1 MSIDEAIVSIEEIR
15 KSIIDKKKKDKI
27 DSDGDRAHILGLDVS
42 LVYLKMLKD
51 ELLNPTL
58 SYEQQ
63 YEIKMKFKDE
73 YIEKYKV
80 MQLISSTKI
89 ATIDYIRNK
98 YNNISFEIEN
108 KITE

>member
-1 MSIDEAIVSIEEIR
+1 
-15 KSIIDKKKKDKI
+15 
-27 DSDGDRAHILGLDVS
+27 
-42 LVYLKMLKD
+42 MLKD